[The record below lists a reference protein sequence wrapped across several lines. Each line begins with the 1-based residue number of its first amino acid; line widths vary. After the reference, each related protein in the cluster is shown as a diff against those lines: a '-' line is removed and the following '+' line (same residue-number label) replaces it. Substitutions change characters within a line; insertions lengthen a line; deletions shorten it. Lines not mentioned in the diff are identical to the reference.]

1 MDDDTSFL
9 KQAKIFLEEKDVRL
23 NIETFTSAEEALDK
37 FKKKE
42 YFAIVSDYQMPEMD
56 GLEFLKFVREEL
68 DSGIPFIILT
78 GKGREEV
85 AMKALNIGADRYLRK
100 SGASKSQ
107 YDILSD
113 AILSEINLWRTKE
126 EVKRYKQDLEEVFD
140 SLREIAF
147 VEDGDHNIVMV
158 NESTSDFLGKP
169 EEELKGKK
177 CYELFHSTEEPIDG
191 CPVEEG
197 MSGEGVCEAE
207 FYDENWDR
215 YFLARA
221 YPFSRSEGKNRF
233 IHQLIDITDRKEM
246 EEKLRLRNNA
256 IKSSLDG
263 VSITNLDREV
273 VFVNPSFLEIW
284 NYENEDEVIG
294 TDAAEYWE
302 DEDKA
307 EKIWSEI
314 IENGSWEGVLQGK
327 KKDNETFPVRVTASL
342 VLDDEEEP
350 IAVTSSFGDITE
362 RKKAEDRE
370 EFLHSLLRHDLR
382 NKLVVMEGYIDLLK
396 DFDLSEKAGEFLKKA
411 MKANQDATNLIENVR
426 KLREVSEEKLKEIKI
441 NEILE
446 RNVSDFEKE
455 AANKGMDI
463 RYSCTECKVLGGNL
477 LGEIFSNLIKN
488 SIQHSG
494 GDLVQIQG
502 QKTEDKV
509 IITVEDDGQ
518 GIPDES
524 KDKILERGYKE
535 GENAGS
541 GLGMYLV
548 KEIVRNYG
556 GSIEVKDSEL
566 GGARFDVYL
575 QKSD

>member
-9 KQAKIFLEEKDVRL
+9 KQAKIFLEEKDERL
-23 NIETFTSAEEALDK
+23 NVESFTSAGEALEK

-56 GLEFLKFVREEL
+56 GLEFLRFVRRDL
-68 DSGIPFIILT
+68 DSDIPFIILT

-100 SGASKSQ
+100 SDTSESQ
-107 YDILSD
+107 YDILLD
-113 AILSEINLWRTKE
+113 AILSEINLWRAEE
-126 EVKRYKQDLEEVFD
+126 EVKRYKRDLEEVFD
-140 SLREIAF
+140 SIREIAF

-158 NESTSDFLGKP
+158 NESTSDFLGKS

-177 CYELFHSTEEPIDG
+177 CYELFHSTEEPIEG
-191 CPVEEG
+191 CPVEESI
-197 MSGEGVCEAE
+197 SGGGVCEAE
-207 FYDENWDR
+207 FYDENWGK

-221 YPFSRSEGKNRF
+221 YPFSRGEGKDRF

-246 EEKLRLRNNA
+246 EEKLRLRNDA
-256 IKSSLDG
+256 INSSLDG
-263 VSITNLDREV
+263 VSITNLDRELI
-273 VFVNPSFLEIW
+273 FVNPSFLEIL
-284 NYENEDEVIG
+284 NYENEDEVVG
-294 TDAAEYWE
+294 TDIAEYWE
-302 DEDKA
+302 DEDEAK
-307 EKIWSEI
+307 KIWSKI
-314 IENGSWEGVLQGK
+314 KENGSWRGVLQAE

-342 VLDDEEEP
+342 VFHEEEP
-350 IAVTSSFGDITE
+350 IAVTFSFEDITE

-382 NKLVVMEGYIDLLK
+382 NKLVVMEGYIDLLG
-396 DFDLSEKAGEFLKKA
+396 DFDLSEEAGKFLKKA
-411 MKANQDATNLIENVR
+411 MKANEEATNLIENVR

-446 RNVSDFEKE
+446 RIVSDFEKE

-463 RYSCTECKVLGGNL
+463 RYSCTDCKVLGGDL
-477 LGEIFSNLIKN
+477 LGEGFSNLIGN

-494 GDLVQIQG
+494 GDVVRIQG
-502 QKTEDKV
+502 QKVEDEV

-535 GENAGS
+535 GEHAGS
-541 GLGMYLV
+541 GLGMHLV
-548 KEIVRNYG
+548 KEIVENYG
-556 GSIEVKDSEL
+556 GSVEVKDSEL

-575 QKSD
+575 QKPN